1 MNRRRFFS
9 LLSGILISPWINV
22 SVAATNRT
30 HPFQSEELN
39 RLRRSL
45 FIELDKGSL
54 RKVYNISTRK
64 ITSTMDDFRS
74 SSGIIAGSVRKDFLN
89 NRVCTV
95 DGWVLSETE
104 VILCIMI

>member
-1 MNRRRFFS
+1 MNRRSFFS

-22 SVAATNRT
+22 SVAAPNRV

-45 FIELDKGSL
+45 FIDLDKGSL
-54 RKVYNISTRK
+54 SKVYNIPSRK
-64 ITSTMDDFRS
+64 IASTMDDFRA
-74 SSGIIAGSVRKDFLN
+74 SSGLVAEAVRKDFSN
-89 NRVCTV
+89 NRVCAV